1 MTTVA
6 YLAVSPGGRTE
17 GKQIWW
23 RPEADPWAA
32 AS

>member
-17 GKQIWW
+17 GK
-23 RPEADPWAA
+23 
-32 AS
+32 ASGCDRRRCLACGD